1 VARFTAAIGAP
12 ELTHDPRFATNGAR
26 VANRDVLRPLVAA
39 RLAAEPTAAWLAR
52 LAVADVPAGP
62 INDLAA
68 AFASPQVAARGLL
81 TEIEHPALG
90 RLRQVGPPF
99 ELHATPASVRTAPP
113 LLGEQTDAILAEL
126 GYTAAE
132 VARLRDEGTV

>member
-1 VARFTAAIGAP
+1 
-12 ELTHDPRFATNGAR
+12 
-26 VANRDVLRPLVAA
+26 
-39 RLAAEPTAAWLAR
+39 
-52 LAVADVPAGP
+52 VADVPAGP